1 MSATDVASI
10 AATAPAEKHPTIRP
24 VDAATL
30 ILIDRSRRAP
40 RVLMG
45 RRSPKLKFMP
55 GKLVFPGGRVDP
67 EDRRMPVYGMLESE
81 TERRLLSGVVRPS
94 SVRSRA
100 LALAAIRETFEE
112 TGLMLGTKE
121 AGAPEGVPA
130 GWTAFAEAGVFP
142 NLEALTLVARA
153 ITPPGR
159 VRRFDTRFFLA
170 DLSDVAHRVDGIV
183 GPDAELVE
191 LDWLSFAQ
199 AKKADVPN
207 ITRAIIEEVE
217 SRLEAGNSVRL
228 PVPFYSMRRGR
239 FHRETLD

>member
-1 MSATDVASI
+1 MSSLKELRWSGDPAPVA
-10 AATAPAEKHPTIRP
+10 
-24 VDAATL
+24 DA
-30 ILIDRSRRAP
+30 
-40 RVLMG
+40 G
-45 RRSPKLKFMP
+45 RRLAAALLQRASFMLARLAC
-55 GKLVFPGGRVDP
+55 GLARSS
-67 EDRRMPVYGMLESE
+67 SE
-81 TERRLLSGVVRPS
+81 TRGEPR
-94 SVRSRA
+94 
-100 LALAAIRETFEE
+100 FEFHA
-112 TGLMLGTKE
+112 E